1 MKLPEPNIGPW
12 IIRISKHIHIQIFS
26 DVELQSLRTGA
37 PKIRSDY
44 GIFLIIILCKS
55 DTPIFGSDYDPR
67 VFHFPDRDITKSL
80 LLLVSTSSHHLRK
93 LLCTVAAHH
102 NSLIPLAFNKSVPRH
117 SIKVHRFIGMIC
129 ICNISI
135 NFNHQLNFINT
146 PGIIISTSLLPQ

>member
-44 GIFLIIILCKS
+44 GIFHIIIVCKS

-67 VFHFPDRDITKSL
+67 VFHFPDRDKTWKTEL
-80 LLLVSTSSHHLRK
+80 
-93 LLCTVAAHH
+93 
-102 NSLIPLAFNKSVPRH
+102 
-117 SIKVHRFIGMIC
+117 
-129 ICNISI
+129 
-135 NFNHQLNFINT
+135 
-146 PGIIISTSLLPQ
+146 